1 MAFASSTT
9 TTTYSY
15 ARPPLPKTPPP
26 SRSLRKPAATA
37 STPNLNTAYASQ
49 VKTPP
54 VPPLPRKTSFAA
66 LTSTSL
72 ASVPDVTGAYA
83 LDSVI
88 SNRPSSRAQPTSARD
103 MAPNTP
109 GKFVGDDVSVG
120 DAVDVPGS
128 MHGLVRFIGSVRGKK
143 GVFAGVEL
151 DPEFAARGK
160 NSGDV
165 DGYVA
170 RP

>member
-15 ARPPLPKTPPP
+15 PRPSLPKTPPP
-26 SRSLRKPAATA
+26 SRSLRRPSATA
-37 STPNLNTAYASQ
+37 STPNLKTAYAT

-54 VPPLPRKTSFAA
+54 VPPLPRKISLAA

-72 ASVPDVTGAYA
+72 ANIPDVTGAYA
-83 LDSVI
+83 YESVVN
-88 SNRPSSRAQPTSARD
+88 NRPSSRAQRNNKD
-103 MAPNTP
+103 MAPTTP
-109 GKFVGDDVSVG
+109 GRPAGDDVSVG

-128 MHGLVRFIGSVRGKK
+128 MHGVVRFIGSVRGKK

-151 DPEFAARGK
+151 DQEFAARGK
-160 NSGDV
+160 NNGDV
-165 DGYVA
+165 DG
-170 RP
+170 